1 MGIPEVRSN
10 AWYFL
15 PSEIEIS
22 LPNQPITSERGIT
35 TESKHENHIYIKS
48 VILPA
53 RRDAATSWP
62 FDTFFHFGSYFCIN
76 QTKIL
81 YLGSVLRDVKLTPL
95 CDTHSSVSSM
105 SPFGSSCHGPDHHLC
120 SLWSGKNPELNNFWS
135 GWAERGNL
143 WGLGGLEHMHWFL
156 MTVLVSWVWLLN
168 ILIHLIWL
176 PIFNKKKS
184 YYASSLVKSTTL
196 SD

>member
-1 MGIPEVRSN
+1 M
-10 AWYFL
+10 
-15 PSEIEIS
+15 PSE
-22 LPNQPITSERGIT
+22 PT
-35 TESKHENHIYIKS
+35 NHLWEWNNNWVQAWKS
-48 VILPA
+48 YLYQVCDTAGRP
-53 RRDAATSWP
+53 DAATSWP

-135 GWAERGNL
+135 GRAERGNW
-143 WGLGGLEHMHWFL
+143 WGLGGLL
-156 MTVLVSWVWLLN
+156 GT
-168 ILIHLIWL
+168 HL
-176 PIFNKKKS
+176 
-184 YYASSLVKSTTL
+184 SSLIKVFMHVPRDSPQPAWTPPGSSTTL
-196 SD
+196 VQFF